1 MSIVVTRDAAVL
13 TIRIDRP
20 EKKNALTIAMYRSM
34 IEAIA
39 SAEGD
44 DAIRAITIV
53 GSPTVF
59 SAGNDM
65 GDFMKAATGGGEVL
79 APLQFLQALSAAQKP
94 VVAGVAGLAIGIG
107 TTLLLHCDLAYA
119 SPGARFRTPFVD
131 LGLTP
136 EAGSSLLLPQL
147 MGHRRAAALL
157 LAGEEL
163 DAEGARAAGL
173 VNAVVPDATAAALDA
188 ARRMA
193 ARPVAA
199 LVESKRLMKRTQ
211 TEQIAETMRLEADV
225 FAVRMRSP
233 EAMAALMAF
242 SQKQRAS

>member
-1 MSIVVTRDAAVL
+1 MSTAITRDAAVL
-13 TIRIDRP
+13 TIRLDRP
-20 EKKNALTIAMYRSM
+20 DKKNALTIAMYQAM
-34 IEAIA
+34 TEAIA

-44 DAIRAITIV
+44 AAVRAIAIV

-59 SAGNDM
+59 SAGNDV
-65 GDFMKAATGGGEVL
+65 GDFMKAASGGGDPL
-79 APLQFLQALSAAQKP
+79 APLHFLHALSAAQKP
-94 VVAGVAGLAIGIG
+94 VVAGVDGLAIGIG

-119 SPGARFRTPFVD
+119 SPGARFKTPFVD

-136 EAGSSLLLPQL
+136 EAASSLLLPQL
-147 MGHRRAAALL
+147 MGHRHAAALL

-193 ARPVAA
+193 ARPPAA
-199 LVESKRLMKRTQ
+199 LVESKRLMKRAQ
-211 TEQIAETMRLEADV
+211 AAQIAETMRLEAEV
-225 FAVRMRSP
+225 FTARMRSP
-233 EAMAALMAF
+233 EAMAAFMAF
-242 SQKQRAS
+242 VQKAA

>member
-13 TIRIDRP
+13 TIRLDRP

-44 DAIRAITIV
+44 DAIRAIAIV

-59 SAGNDM
+59 SAGNDI
-65 GDFMKAATGGGEVL
+65 GDFMKAATGGGDVL
-79 APLQFLQALSAAQKP
+79 APLQFLQALSAAHKV

-119 SPGARFRTPFVD
+119 SPGARFRTPFVE

-147 MGHRRAAALL
+147 MGHRGAAALL

-173 VNAVVPDATAAALDA
+173 VNSVVSDATAAALDA

-199 LVESKRLMKRTQ
+199 LVETKRLMTRSQ
-211 TEQIAETMRLEADV
+211 TAQIAETMRLEADV

-233 EAMAALMAF
+233 EAMAAFMAF
-242 SQKQRAS
+242 SQKQRA

>member
-1 MSIVVTRDAAVL
+1 MSTVITRDASVL
-13 TIRIDRP
+13 TIRLDRP
-20 EKKNALTIAMYRSM
+20 EKKNALTVAMYQAM
-34 IEAIA
+34 TEAIA

-44 DAIRAITIV
+44 DAIRAIVLV
-53 GSPTVF
+53 GSATVF
-59 SAGNDM
+59 TAGNDL
-65 GDFMKAATGGGEVL
+65 GDFMRAASGGGGDAL
-79 APLQFLQALSAAQKP
+79 APLRFLEALATAPKP
-94 VVAGVAGLAIGIG
+94 VIAGVDGLAIGIG

-119 SPGARFRTPFVD
+119 SPGARFRTPFVE

-163 DAEGARAAGL
+163 DAEGALAAGL

-193 ARPVAA
+193 TRAPGA
-199 LVESKRLMKRTQ
+199 LFESKRLMKRAQ
-211 TEQIAETMRLEADV
+211 SAPIAEAMRLEAEV
-225 FAVRMRSP
+225 FTARLRSP
-233 EAMAALMAF
+233 EAMAAFMAF
-242 SQKQRAS
+242 SQKQRT